1 VQGKTFAH
9 VNLVPG
15 QSGGGI
21 MTTIGQKALDGA
33 FVGSVPAE
41 QQIGL
46 GNPASIIQSINT
58 GGSGLVV
65 GNKAPCNNWTGFVTW
80 VKTRSATGRPV
91 VIATVQSS
99 IQEDM
104 VREAFAYEN
113 ISVKFYGTDFEAE
126 YP

>member
-1 VQGKTFAH
+1 VADSNIPTLGLGYIPSTDNYAPLYVMVKDSTYFCDRYGFCLVPDDPKASRPVSCTLFVRGETFAH

-21 MTTIGQKALDGA
+21 MTTVGQNALDGA

-46 GNPASIIQSINT
+46 GNPSSIIQSINT

-65 GNKAPCNNWTGFVTW
+65 
-80 VKTRSATGRPV
+80 
-91 VIATVQSS
+91 
-99 IQEDM
+99 E
-104 VREAFAYEN
+104 
-113 ISVKFYGTDFEAE
+113 
-126 YP
+126 

>member
-1 VQGKTFAH
+1 
-9 VNLVPG
+9 
-15 QSGGGI
+15 

-46 GNPASIIQSINT
+46 NNPSSIIQSINT

-65 GNKAPCNNWTGFVTW
+65 DNSAPCNNWTGFVKW
-80 VKTRSATGRPV
+80 VKGRSAAGRPV